1 MDRIGA
7 QPGLRCTEISVIFAT
22 GKLKRDFPHLDRQPA
37 PAELANLET
46 AYLLEAAAAEPGTVL
61 WEITNPATG
70 EVKFTALPA
79 QIARL
84 RRAAADIG
92 VRCVPDS

>member
-1 MDRIGA
+1 MNRIGA
-7 QPGLRCTEISVIFAT
+7 QPDLHCTEVSVVFAT
-22 GKLKRDFPHLDRQPA
+22 GKVKMAFPHLDRQPT
-37 PAELANLET
+37 PAELANFE
-46 AYLLEAAAAEPGTVL
+46 AVYLLREAAAEPGTVL

-92 VRCVPDS
+92 IRCIPES